1 MRPLQQLPSADFLLS
16 SLSSS
21 PITTQPDKLIGY
33 VNEYPTMH
41 YFGLPRHTQSM
52 IAYKTLSEYFWKFQ

>member
-21 PITTQPDKLIGY
+21 PITTQSDSFDETPAPPDSMKTQISQHVLIY
-33 VNEYPTMH
+33 SE
-41 YFGLPRHTQSM
+41 LR
-52 IAYKTLSEYFWKFQ
+52 LSVLGQ